1 MVIKRNGQ
9 KVEFEKNKIREAV
22 KKAWI
27 EVKNGINN
35 KGNSICD
42 YVADEIETEY
52 RELKD
57 EISVEE
63 IQNRVEDLLMD
74 SGEKQVARAYIR
86 YRYKRELVRESNTT
100 DKDIKELLEGNSDYW
115 NTENSN
121 KNAKIVTVQRD
132 YIAGITSTDIARR
145 FIFPKDVIKAHDK
158 GIIHKHDMDYMAQKT
173 LTNCCLINLEDM
185 LQNGT
190 VINGVSI
197 EKPHRLL
204 TATTI
209 CTQIITA
216 VSSSQYGGCTITLT
230 HLAPFVRDS
239 YNYYIEKYKKR
250 NLFCEQVLQF
260 AQEDLE
266 KEIQDAVQTFNYQIN
281 SMTNTNGQAP
291 FITVFMYLS
300 ENPEYTKEIAMLIK
314 EFLLQRIKGMK
325 DETGH
330 YVTQAFPKLIYCLEK
345 KNITEDSEYWWLT
358 KLAAQ
363 CTAKRM
369 VPDYISEKVMLE
381 QKVDKKGKGN
391 VYPCMG
397 CVDGEEIICYKFN
410 NQIFCES
417 FKRMWNRLSDY
428 YKVKTQQNGKD
439 LYIDTNNVEIH
450 DTKKGFVKN
459 YRIIKNNTKDWL
471 RLTFSNG
478 RTLTCTLDHPFETE
492 NRGMV
497 YAKDLTNKDI
507 IKIGKTPININNNIN
522 FDTDKAW
529 LLGLILCDGCY
540 DKHITATMNCEGEK
554 DIIEKC
560 KNVFENKY
568 FINTKLVDRSN
579 EPGRHYI
586 EVEGVTGKGSL
597 VDLMNYFIRKF
608 GGIKKLDRQIPNE
621 VFSWNKEAQ
630 LSFMAGMIDA
640 DGYLNDTK
648 VLRIQL
654 GSTNKELALQQA
666 MLARQ
671 LGMEPSV
678 YLNHYSKLNPKAVR
692 YRVEFIPTEELINYI
707 TCEKKRKHFTGW
719 TRKNNSILTT
729 DICSVTKMEKITE
742 QSYSYDVTTSSEHF
756 EVSGIYSHNCRSF
769 LTPFIDNFGNPK
781 YYGRYNCGVCTISLP
796 YIALMSNGNFEKF
809 WKELDKYTELCHKA
823 LKISVDRIKE
833 TSVNV
838 APILWKY
845 GAFGRLNSDQ
855 KIGDLMLGGYATV
868 SLGYAGLYECV
879 KYMTGHSHFDD
890 GVGKEFG
897 IKVMKFLNEKCDK
910 WKENENISYSL
921 YGTPLEA
928 TTYKLAKALKRDF
941 GEIKGITDRNY
952 ITNSYHIPV
961 FEEINPFEKLKIE
974 SEFQKLS
981 PGGMISYCESA
992 NLSHNIEAVLQ
1003 ILQFMYE
1010 NIMYAELNI
1019 KSDYCQACGNE
1030 VEMKIIDENGTLDW
1044 QCPICGNKDH
1054 DKMRVSRRT
1063 CGYIGN
1069 NYWNQGRTQEI
1080 KERYV
1085 HIDNHLYKEEQ
1096 EK

>member
-1 MVIKRNGQ
+1 MVIKRSGQ
-9 KVEFEKNKIREAV
+9 KVEFEKSKIREAV
-22 KKAWI
+22 KKAWV

-52 RELKD
+52 KELKD
-57 EISVEE
+57 EMSVEE

-100 DKDIKELLEGNSDYW
+100 DKDIKELLDGNSDYW

-121 KNAKIVTVQRD
+121 KDAKIITVQRD

-158 GIIHKHDMDYMAQKT
+158 GIIHKHDMDYMAQRT
-173 LTNCCLINLEDM
+173 LTNCSLINLEDM

-250 NLFCEQVLQF
+250 NLSYEQVLQF

-300 ENPEYTKEIAMLIK
+300 ENSEYTKEIAMLIK

-369 VPDYISEKVMLE
+369 VPDYISEKIMLE
-381 QKVDKKGKGN
+381 QKIDKKGNGN
-391 VYPCMG
+391 IYPCMG
-397 CVDGEEIICYKFN
+397 CVDGEEVICYKFN

-428 YKVKTQQNGKD
+428 YEVKTQQNGKD
-439 LYIDTNNVEIH
+439 LYIDTNNVEIY

-471 RLTFSNG
+471 RFTFSNG

-529 LLGLILCDGCY
+529 LLGLMLCDGCY

-579 EPGRHYI
+579 EPRRHYI
-586 EVEGVTGKGSL
+586 EVEGVSGKSSL
-597 VDLMNYFIRKF
+597 VNLMNYFIGKF

-621 VFSWNKEAQ
+621 VFVWNKEAQ

-671 LGMEPSV
+671 LGMEPLV
-678 YLNHYSKLNPKAVR
+678 YLNHYSRLNPEAVR

-707 TCEKKRKHFTGW
+707 ACEKKKKHFTGW

-729 DICSVTKMEKITE
+729 DMCSVTKVEKITE

-756 EVSGIYSHNCRSF
+756 EISGIYSHNCRSF
-769 LTPFIDNFGNPK
+769 LTPYIDNFGNPK

-809 WKELDKYTELCHKA
+809 WEELDKYTELCHKA

-855 KIGDLMLGGYATV
+855 KIGDLMFGGYATV

-879 KYMTGHSHFDD
+879 KYMTGHSHFDN

-897 IKVMKFLNEKCDK
+897 IKVMKFLNEKCNK

-1019 KSDYCQACGNE
+1019 KSDYCQACDNE
-1030 VEMKIIDENGTLDW
+1030 VEMKIIDENGILDW

>member
-42 YVADEIETEY
+42 YVADKIETEY

-158 GIIHKHDMDYMAQKT
+158 GIIHKHDMDYMAQRT

-250 NLFCEQVLQF
+250 NLSYEQVLQF

-381 QKVDKKGKGN
+381 QKIDKNGKGN

-397 CVDGEEIICYKFN
+397 
-410 NQIFCES
+410 
-417 FKRMWNRLSDY
+417 
-428 YKVKTQQNGKD
+428 
-439 LYIDTNNVEIH
+439 
-450 DTKKGFVKN
+450 
-459 YRIIKNNTKDWL
+459 
-471 RLTFSNG
+471 
-478 RTLTCTLDHPFETE
+478 
-492 NRGMV
+492 
-497 YAKDLTNKDI
+497 
-507 IKIGKTPININNNIN
+507 
-522 FDTDKAW
+522 
-529 LLGLILCDGCY
+529 
-540 DKHITATMNCEGEK
+540 
-554 DIIEKC
+554 
-560 KNVFENKY
+560 
-568 FINTKLVDRSN
+568 
-579 EPGRHYI
+579 
-586 EVEGVTGKGSL
+586 
-597 VDLMNYFIRKF
+597 
-608 GGIKKLDRQIPNE
+608 
-621 VFSWNKEAQ
+621 
-630 LSFMAGMIDA
+630 
-640 DGYLNDTK
+640 
-648 VLRIQL
+648 
-654 GSTNKELALQQA
+654 
-666 MLARQ
+666 
-671 LGMEPSV
+671 
-678 YLNHYSKLNPKAVR
+678 
-692 YRVEFIPTEELINYI
+692 
-707 TCEKKRKHFTGW
+707 
-719 TRKNNSILTT
+719 
-729 DICSVTKMEKITE
+729 
-742 QSYSYDVTTSSEHF
+742 
-756 EVSGIYSHNCRSF
+756 CRSF

-809 WKELDKYTELCHKA
+809 WEELDKYTELCHKA

-855 KIGDLMLGGYATV
+855 KIGDLMFGGYATV

-879 KYMTGHSHFDD
+879 KYMTGHSHFDN

-897 IKVMKFLNEKCDK
+897 IKVMKFLNEKCNK

-1030 VEMKIIDENGTLDW
+1030 VEMKIIDKNGTLDW

>member
-145 FIFPKDVIKAHDK
+145 FIFPKDIIKAHDK
-158 GIIHKHDMDYMAQKT
+158 GIIHKHDMDYMAQRT

-250 NLFCEQVLQF
+250 NLSYEQVLQF

-358 KLAAQ
+358 KIAAQ

-381 QKVDKKGKGN
+381 QKIDKKGNGN

-428 YKVKTQQNGKD
+428 YEVKTQQNGKD
-439 LYIDTNNVEIH
+439 LYIDTNNVEIY

-471 RLTFSNG
+471 RFTFSNG

-529 LLGLILCDGCY
+529 LLGLMLCDGCY

>member
-35 KGNSICD
+35 KSNSICD

-158 GIIHKHDMDYMAQKT
+158 GIIHKHDMDYMAQRT
-173 LTNCCLINLEDM
+173 LTNCFSSDTRFVTSEGIKSFQDFYDGSPVTIRDKDGQWRIATVHYFGKDILYRVTLKSGRSEKVIRCTKNHRWILANGEVTQNLTVGDTLYPLHQTEQDANFTPKSDEELKAFCLGFVIGDGSDVGSNRGVRVRLCGEKTKYKDYFEKAGYQIANIKNTTDIIAVNKDVISKKSFIEFKMWKVMSTLQKRCLFFGYYSADGAKQSNSISTSNKNLVEMIQDISAIAGYYIASCKYFKHNTPYKENAELYTINFRKKQNNNNLWKVVDIVKDCNNNSTSNVWCVTEPITHSFTLENGIVTGNCCLINLEDM

-250 NLFCEQVLQF
+250 NLSCEQVLQF
-260 AQEDLE
+260 AKEDLE

-381 QKVDKKGKGN
+381 QKIDKNGKGN

-397 CVDGEEIICYKFN
+397 
-410 NQIFCES
+410 
-417 FKRMWNRLSDY
+417 
-428 YKVKTQQNGKD
+428 
-439 LYIDTNNVEIH
+439 
-450 DTKKGFVKN
+450 
-459 YRIIKNNTKDWL
+459 
-471 RLTFSNG
+471 
-478 RTLTCTLDHPFETE
+478 
-492 NRGMV
+492 
-497 YAKDLTNKDI
+497 
-507 IKIGKTPININNNIN
+507 
-522 FDTDKAW
+522 
-529 LLGLILCDGCY
+529 
-540 DKHITATMNCEGEK
+540 
-554 DIIEKC
+554 
-560 KNVFENKY
+560 
-568 FINTKLVDRSN
+568 
-579 EPGRHYI
+579 
-586 EVEGVTGKGSL
+586 
-597 VDLMNYFIRKF
+597 
-608 GGIKKLDRQIPNE
+608 
-621 VFSWNKEAQ
+621 
-630 LSFMAGMIDA
+630 
-640 DGYLNDTK
+640 
-648 VLRIQL
+648 
-654 GSTNKELALQQA
+654 
-666 MLARQ
+666 
-671 LGMEPSV
+671 
-678 YLNHYSKLNPKAVR
+678 
-692 YRVEFIPTEELINYI
+692 
-707 TCEKKRKHFTGW
+707 
-719 TRKNNSILTT
+719 
-729 DICSVTKMEKITE
+729 
-742 QSYSYDVTTSSEHF
+742 
-756 EVSGIYSHNCRSF
+756 CRSF
-769 LTPFIDNFGNPK
+769 LTPFIDNFDNPK

-796 YIALMSNGNFEKF
+796 YIALMSNGNFKKF
-809 WKELDKYTELCHKA
+809 WEELDKYTELCHKA

-855 KIGDLMLGGYATV
+855 KIGDLMFGGYATV

-879 KYMTGHSHFDD
+879 KYMTGHSHFDN

>member
-9 KVEFEKNKIREAV
+9 KVEFEKSKIREAV

-52 RELKD
+52 KELKD
-57 EISVEE
+57 EMSVEE

-158 GIIHKHDMDYMAQKT
+158 GIIHKHDMDYMAQRT
-173 LTNCCLINLEDM
+173 LTNCFSSDTKFVTSEGIKSFQDFYDGSPVTVRDKNGQWRIATVHYFGKDILYRVTLKSGRSEKVVRCTKNHRWILANGEVTQNLTVGDTLYPLHQTEQDSNFIPKSDEELKAFCLGFVIGDGSDIGSNRGVRVRLCGEKTKYKDYFEKAGYQITNIKNTTDIIAVNKDVISKKSFIEFKMWKVMSTLQKRCLFFGYYSADGAKQSNSISTSNKNLAEMIQDISAIAGYYIASCKYLKHDTPYKENAELYTINFRKKQNNNNLWKVVDIVKDCNNNSTSNVWCVTEPITHSFTLENGIVTGNCCLINLEDM

-250 NLFCEQVLQF
+250 NLSCEQVLQF
-260 AQEDLE
+260 AEEDLE

-358 KLAAQ
+358 KIAAQ

-381 QKVDKKGKGN
+381 QKIDKNGKGN

-397 CVDGEEIICYKFN
+397 C
-410 NQIFCES
+410 
-417 FKRMWNRLSDY
+417 
-428 YKVKTQQNGKD
+428 
-439 LYIDTNNVEIH
+439 
-450 DTKKGFVKN
+450 
-459 YRIIKNNTKDWL
+459 
-471 RLTFSNG
+471 
-478 RTLTCTLDHPFETE
+478 
-492 NRGMV
+492 
-497 YAKDLTNKDI
+497 
-507 IKIGKTPININNNIN
+507 
-522 FDTDKAW
+522 
-529 LLGLILCDGCY
+529 
-540 DKHITATMNCEGEK
+540 
-554 DIIEKC
+554 
-560 KNVFENKY
+560 
-568 FINTKLVDRSN
+568 
-579 EPGRHYI
+579 
-586 EVEGVTGKGSL
+586 
-597 VDLMNYFIRKF
+597 
-608 GGIKKLDRQIPNE
+608 
-621 VFSWNKEAQ
+621 
-630 LSFMAGMIDA
+630 
-640 DGYLNDTK
+640 
-648 VLRIQL
+648 
-654 GSTNKELALQQA
+654 
-666 MLARQ
+666 
-671 LGMEPSV
+671 
-678 YLNHYSKLNPKAVR
+678 
-692 YRVEFIPTEELINYI
+692 
-707 TCEKKRKHFTGW
+707 
-719 TRKNNSILTT
+719 
-729 DICSVTKMEKITE
+729 
-742 QSYSYDVTTSSEHF
+742 
-756 EVSGIYSHNCRSF
+756 RSF
-769 LTPFIDNFGNPK
+769 LTPFIDNLGNPK

-796 YIALMSNGNFEKF
+796 YIALMSNGNFKKF
-809 WKELDKYTELCHKA
+809 WEELDKYTELCHKA

-855 KIGDLMLGGYATV
+855 KIGNLMFGGYATV

-879 KYMTGHSHFDD
+879 KYMTGHLHFDD

-1085 HIDNHLYKEEQ
+1085 HIDNHLYKEE
-1096 EK
+1096 

>member
-9 KVEFEKNKIREAV
+9 KVEFEKSKIREAV
-22 KKAWI
+22 KKAWV

-42 YVADEIETEY
+42 YVADEIEIEY

-158 GIIHKHDMDYMAQKT
+158 GIIHKHDMDYMAQRT

-197 EKPHRLL
+197 KKPHRLL

-250 NLFCEQVLQF
+250 NLSYEQVLQF

-281 SMTNTNGQAP
+281 SMTNTNGQSP

-314 EFLLQRIKGMK
+314 EFLLQRIKGVK

-345 KNITEDSEYWWLT
+345 KNITEDSKYWWLT

-369 VPDYISEKVMLE
+369 VPDYISEKVMLK
-381 QKVDKKGKGN
+381 QKIDKNGKGN

-397 CVDGEEIICYKFN
+397 C
-410 NQIFCES
+410 
-417 FKRMWNRLSDY
+417 
-428 YKVKTQQNGKD
+428 
-439 LYIDTNNVEIH
+439 
-450 DTKKGFVKN
+450 
-459 YRIIKNNTKDWL
+459 
-471 RLTFSNG
+471 
-478 RTLTCTLDHPFETE
+478 
-492 NRGMV
+492 
-497 YAKDLTNKDI
+497 
-507 IKIGKTPININNNIN
+507 
-522 FDTDKAW
+522 
-529 LLGLILCDGCY
+529 
-540 DKHITATMNCEGEK
+540 
-554 DIIEKC
+554 
-560 KNVFENKY
+560 
-568 FINTKLVDRSN
+568 
-579 EPGRHYI
+579 
-586 EVEGVTGKGSL
+586 
-597 VDLMNYFIRKF
+597 
-608 GGIKKLDRQIPNE
+608 
-621 VFSWNKEAQ
+621 
-630 LSFMAGMIDA
+630 
-640 DGYLNDTK
+640 
-648 VLRIQL
+648 
-654 GSTNKELALQQA
+654 
-666 MLARQ
+666 
-671 LGMEPSV
+671 
-678 YLNHYSKLNPKAVR
+678 
-692 YRVEFIPTEELINYI
+692 
-707 TCEKKRKHFTGW
+707 
-719 TRKNNSILTT
+719 
-729 DICSVTKMEKITE
+729 
-742 QSYSYDVTTSSEHF
+742 
-756 EVSGIYSHNCRSF
+756 RSF
-769 LTPFIDNFGNPK
+769 LTPFIDNLGNPK

-809 WKELDKYTELCHKA
+809 WEELDKYTELCHKA

-855 KIGDLMLGGYATV
+855 KIGDLMFGGYATV

-897 IKVMKFLNEKCDK
+897 IKVMKFLNEKCNK